1 MNWFTPSWNEKSNK
15 TEATKIYMVLRCHS
29 HVEGRR
35 RVYSKKCHRD
45 PEANMRDRYAR
56 KNGIISCASTSKIS
70 PNFQQTYTPFWP
82 PTVPNVYFQNEFF
95 CFPAKGWVR
104 LSSTGEFS
112 FFDRSDRCV
121 AYKSL
126 ASHAWSFLD
135 DSPLNFEVNIKYCFT

>member
-1 MNWFTPSWNEKSNK
+1 MNWFAPSWNENSNK
-15 TEATKIYMVLRCHS
+15 TEATKMYMVLRCHS
-29 HVEGRR
+29 HGGKTARLFKEMPSWSG
-35 RVYSKKCHRD
+35 SKH
-45 PEANMRDRYAR
+45 AR
-56 KNGIISCASTSKIS
+56 PICQKEWHHFMWKHLKNFPDS
-70 PNFQQTYTPFWP
+70 QQTYAPFWP

-121 AYKSL
+121 AYKSF
-126 ASHAWSFLD
+126 ASHVWSFLD